1 MYVTPAMYFDRLSA
15 EQLRVLVVEP
25 KDLVAARLKAQLER
39 LGHLVLGP
47 AKDGAEAVAV
57 ARRLQPS
64 LVLIDVKLPAGDGI
78 ETARAIV
85 AERPVPV
92 ILLTDYPGAE
102 LIRRAKEAGVT
113 GYLSSVER
121 RPLLPIIE
129 AALKRFDELRILQQ
143 EALDAGD
150 ALLTRRLVDNAKRVL
165 VTRLG
170 ISEAEAFLRILERKL
185 AMGRSLRDTAWT
197 ILEAD
202 GVLTRHDFALCLK
215 LIFHMVRQGWRSES
229 TPQTR

>member
-1 MYVTPAMYFDRLSA
+1 MMYLDRLGA
-15 EQLRVLVVEP
+15 QQLRILVVEP

-47 AKDGAEAVAV
+47 AKDGQEAVA
-57 ARRLQPS
+57 AAQRLHPS
-64 LVLIDVKLPAGDGI
+64 LVLIDTKLPGADGI

-102 LIRRAKEAGVT
+102 LIRRAKGAGVV

-121 RPLLPIIE
+121 KPLLPIIK
-129 AALKRFDELRILQQ
+129 AALERFDELRILQREARDPA
-143 EALDAGD
+143 EALV
-150 ALLTRRLVDNAKRVL
+150 TRKLVDNAKRML

-170 ISEAEAFLRILERKL
+170 ISETEAFQRILERKL
-185 AMGRSLRDTAWT
+185 SMGRSLRDTAWT
-197 ILEAD
+197 IIEAD

-215 LIFHMVRQGWRSES
+215 LIFHTVRQDWRSES
-229 TPQTR
+229 TRPTR